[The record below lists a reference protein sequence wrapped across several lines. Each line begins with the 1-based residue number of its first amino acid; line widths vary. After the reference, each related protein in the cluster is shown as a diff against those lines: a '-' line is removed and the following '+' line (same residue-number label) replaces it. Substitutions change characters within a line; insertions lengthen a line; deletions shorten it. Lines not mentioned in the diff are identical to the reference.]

1 MGNYVNNG
9 KINLGERYNLSEAI
23 KEIAGLLNVNP
34 RSDGKYYLSDI
45 CMAENINKWSLCKP
59 IEHPSTGPL
68 TPEQRKGSADQ
79 QADGIFYGIKINGNI
94 SPTINASLPLVHNV
108 TFEYIRPTGW
118 KRLRDFN
125 GYVHGAEAS
134 PSYNMGNE
142 GTWEDESDTYG
153 GIQGIKINYSTT
165 GSGVNLMDRLV
176 GVNADDTLK
185 HAFPAIVVTKKDGR
199 SFMTALFK
207 SGTDTAVPI
216 MNSNGIVE
224 SVFYQCK
231 MQKPL
236 YRPVTT
242 DTQTSPFRA
251 AEVVRVSVIL
261 VKSPS
266 TFLPLLALNGIN
278 FGNYWVQL
286 EGNMATQAQP
296 FVLAGENG
304 MSFTLKDLFKGIK
317 FIPDTIS
324 ALAVSGNAPSVF
336 VKYVETTGETSTNE
350 ITLTARVTITSIKTA
365 QGGIRIPSGAGGTKV
380 ETLNGWN
387 GGALINQVIVPC
399 TAICQSGETW
409 SGYVT
414 LSTKD
419 GNRESQN
426 SGRYDF
432 TFTVA

>member
-1 MGNYVNNG
+1 MAYINNG
-9 KINLGERYNLSEAI
+9 KIDIPLGYDQDDVVE
-23 KEIAGLLNVNP
+23 EIAGLLNVNP
-34 RSDGKYYLSDI
+34 RADGLYRISDVCL
-45 CMAENINKWSLCKP
+45 AENINKWSRCKP
-59 IEHPSTGPL
+59 IEHPSTSPL
-68 TPEQRKGSADQ
+68 TDAERKGSAEQ

-94 SPTINASLPLVHNV
+94 SPTINAGLPLVHNV

-118 KRLRDFN
+118 KRLLDFD
-125 GYVHGAEAS
+125 GYVHGAMAS
-134 PSYNMGNE
+134 PSYTMGNE
-142 GTWEDESDTYG
+142 GTWDDASPTYG
-153 GIQGIKINYSTT
+153 GIGGIHIYYSTT
-165 GSGVNLMDRLV
+165 DNSGVNLIDRLV

-199 SFMTALFK
+199 SFMTALYK
-207 SGTDTAVPI
+207 AGTETAVPL

-242 DTQTSPFRA
+242 DVSPNSPFSGQ
-251 AEVVRVSVIL
+251 EVVMVSVIL

-278 FGNYWVQL
+278 FGDNWVQL

-304 MSFTLKDLFKGIK
+304 ISFTLKDLFKGVK
-317 FIPDTIS
+317 FIPNTIN
-324 ALAVSGNAPSVF
+324 ALAVSGNAPSVL
-336 VKYVETTGETSTNE
+336 VNYVETTGETSTNE
-350 ITLTARVTITSIKTA
+350 ITLTARVTITSIKTKY
-365 QGGIRIPSGAGGTKV
+365 GSVSPSGAGGTATK
-380 ETLNGWN
+380 TLNGWD
-387 GGALINQVIVPC
+387 GGALVNQVIVPC
-399 TAICQSGETW
+399 TAICQSGDTW

-414 LSTKD
+414 LDTKD
-419 GNRESQN
+419 GNQESQS